1 MNGITDTAPIGSQIV
16 VGHRTSKHLY
26 LAAVGF
32 IKRVK
37 KGHFAEHSPMLND
50 ISQLESWGRVLPGL
64 VRMYEGEVLSKLQVV
79 QHLPFGSLLKWE

>member
-1 MNGITDTAPIGSQIV
+1 MRAPQY
-16 VGHRTSKHLY
+16 LY